1 MEAPSLNHCAAR
13 EIQDLW
19 EKKKK
24 IYIYI
29 YIKSIEIL
37 SIEILTFL
45 FEAGQILQYLKPLYN
60 ENKKYRRFIFVFV
73 LQLFLDCV
81 ASC

>member
-1 MEAPSLNHCAAR
+1 MEVLSLKHCAAR

-19 EKKKK
+19 KKKK
-24 IYIYI
+24 YIYI
-29 YIKSIEIL
+29 ESIEIL

-73 LQLFLDCV
+73 LQLFLDCIS
-81 ASC
+81 SC